1 MKQQEVA
8 VTVDSVVFCNAN
20 NKFKV
25 LLIKRRND
33 PFEGQWALPGGF
45 IDENEDLIT
54 AAKRELEEE
63 TGVVVNTME
72 QVRAFGKPDR
82 DPRGRTISI
91 AFVSRIF
98 EEASLKAGDDAAEAS
113 WVIIDHLPQLA
124 FDHAEII
131 EAAKNYL

>member
-20 NKFKV
+20 NEFKV
-25 LLIKRRND
+25 LLIKRKND

-45 IDENEDLIT
+45 INESEDLIT
-54 AAKRELEEE
+54 AAKRELKEE
-63 TGVVVNTME
+63 TGIDVKTME
-72 QVRAFGKPDR
+72 QVRAFGAPGR

-98 EEASLKAGDDAAEAS
+98 CEEDLKAGDDAGEAS
-113 WVIIDHLPQLA
+113 WVDIKDLPKLA

-131 EAAKNYL
+131 EAAKDYL

>member
-20 NKFKV
+20 NDFKV
-25 LLIKRRND
+25 LLIKRKND
-33 PFEGQWALPGGF
+33 PFVDQWALPGGF
-45 IDENEDLIT
+45 INESEDLIT
-54 AAKRELEEE
+54 AAKRELKEE
-63 TGVVVNTME
+63 TGVDVKTME
-72 QVRAFGKPDR
+72 QVRAFGAPGR

-98 EEASLKAGDDAAEAS
+98 CEEDLKAGDDAAEAS
-113 WVIIDHLPQLA
+113 WVSIDKLPELA
-124 FDHAEII
+124 FDHADII